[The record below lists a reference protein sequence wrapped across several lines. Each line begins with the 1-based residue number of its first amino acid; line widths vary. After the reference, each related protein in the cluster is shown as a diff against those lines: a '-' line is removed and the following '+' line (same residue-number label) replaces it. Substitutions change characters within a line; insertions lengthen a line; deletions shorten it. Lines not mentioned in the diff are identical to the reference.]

1 MLQLGSIR
9 FRADHNLSAAK
20 VAKLANLLGALRR
33 IVIGVTTLS
42 FLSQAFANLTLKCAQ
57 SRKVHRRFASAPT
70 MECDMKLSKNLSPLA
85 VLIPL
90 VLVLGVQSAQAH
102 CQVPCGIFD
111 DNARVKAMME
121 DAVTVDKATTEMAE
135 LQGKTD
141 PQSVNQTVRWVMNKE
156 SHAQKIIST
165 ISDYFLTQ
173 RVKPSQEDYVER
185 LKKHHAVML
194 AAMKAKQHAD
204 KKHAEALMAEITALA
219 RYYPEQ

>member
-1 MLQLGSIR
+1 
-9 FRADHNLSAAK
+9 
-20 VAKLANLLGALRR
+20 
-33 IVIGVTTLS
+33 
-42 FLSQAFANLTLKCAQ
+42 
-57 SRKVHRRFASAPT
+57 
-70 MECDMKLSKNLSPLA
+70 MKLSKTLSPLA
-85 VLIPL
+85 VLIAL
-90 VLVLGVQSAQAH
+90 GLVLGVQSAQAH

-121 DAVTVDKATTEMAE
+121 DAVTVDKATAEMAE

-141 PQSVNQTVRWVMNKE
+141 PQSVNQMVRWVMNKE